1 MFVKRVD
8 DEEGR
13 RLERKQ
19 QIIIILSFPAHR
31 EVSRGIVNWCF
42 GASTIRSKHRIP
54 DAPYGYPSLGGT
66 GLLIVT
72 SESSRSDQNQC
83 VTKGRAVG

>member
-13 RLERKQ
+13 RLEEE
-19 QIIIILSFPAHR
+19 QIIIILSLPAHR

-42 GASTIRSKHRIP
+42 GASTIRSKHIGFP
-54 DAPYGYPSLGGT
+54 MPLTVYPSLAGT

-72 SESSRSDQNQC
+72 PESSRSH
-83 VTKGRAVG
+83 

>member
-8 DEEGR
+8 NEEGR
-13 RLERKQ
+13 RLEEKQ

-42 GASTIRSKHRIP
+42 GASTIRSKHRIS
-54 DAPYGYPSLGGT
+54 DAPYGLPEPCRHGVTDLQSRVMQISLT
-66 GLLIVT
+66 AMI
-72 SESSRSDQNQC
+72 E
-83 VTKGRAVG
+83 